1 VRRVAKS
8 HRLSNRGGKLACEL
22 FLPTEINKS
31 EGIRRVIE
39 QQGLKAVIYLGDDM
53 SDTGAFRMLRVMR
66 SRGHVLGLR
75 RSSVE
80 IALQL
85 RLPVLTSLI
94 G

>member
-1 VRRVAKS
+1 MIQLPSQVLAMLLRHIVI
-8 HRLSNRGGKLACEL
+8 NGGA
-22 FLPTEINKS
+22 
-31 EGIRRVIE
+31 GIRRSIE
-39 QQGLKAVIYLGDDM
+39 QYGLKAAIYLGDDM

-75 RSSVE
+75 RFSAE
-80 IALQL
+80 IALYL